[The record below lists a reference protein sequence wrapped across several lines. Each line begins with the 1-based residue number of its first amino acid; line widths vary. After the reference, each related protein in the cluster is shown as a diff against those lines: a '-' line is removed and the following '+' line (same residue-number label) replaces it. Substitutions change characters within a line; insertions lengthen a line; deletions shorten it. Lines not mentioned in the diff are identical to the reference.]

1 MRCLKQLPHLYP
13 LTVNLGPLSTISII
27 LAGPSPRN
35 GTLNQLVIMGPDPE
49 LDKVGEKNA
58 VGLGRVFEGYLPQD
72 SGFRNTKSKEG

>member
-1 MRCLKQLPHLYP
+1 
-13 LTVNLGPLSTISII
+13 
-27 LAGPSPRN
+27 
-35 GTLNQLVIMGPDPE
+35 MGPDPE